1 MNLDPSRLLIYD
13 TLQEVEQLRL
23 ILVRHGE
30 TVWNSERRVQGGG
43 RDIELSEYGRKQI
56 AGLARVFRDE
66 QIDLILASPLSRAQE
81 TARSIAQHHDGVPI
95 FTDERLK
102 EVDVGEFDGMSTVEM
117 SRTFSELLLDWW
129 KGGRERLPG
138 GESFE
143 ELQDR
148 VWSVVGPYVEEP
160 TYENVVVVSHYFVT
174 LSIVFKAIDLP
185 LDMLVRF
192 RMDPASITAL
202 DFGSFGPRLARFNDT
217 SYLALNE

>member
-1 MNLDPSRLLIYD
+1 
-13 TLQEVEQLRL
+13 LRL

-30 TVWNSERRVQGGG
+30 TVWNSERRIQGGA
-43 RDIELSEYGRKQI
+43 RDIELSAQGRRQI
-56 AGLARVFRDE
+56 AGLARVFKDDE
-66 QIDLILASPLSRAQE
+66 IDLILASPLSRAQE
-81 TARSIAQHHDGVPI
+81 TARSIAQHHDGLPI
-95 FTDERLK
+95 LTDDRLK
-102 EVDVGEFDGMSTVEM
+102 EVDVGEFDGMSTLEM

-143 ELQDR
+143 GLQER

-160 TYENVVVVSHYFVT
+160 THQNVMVVSHYFVT

-202 DFGSFGPRLARFNDT
+202 DFGAFGPRLARFNDT